1 MRLTALSLTLCLL
14 ASTSYA
20 SSLVGK
26 WDCAHVD
33 EGDRDKFH
41 LIGTMDFRKN
51 GTLRISGTAKGVFP
65 DGSAAQISIKS
76 RGKWK
81 LENGKLFEQN
91 YRNTVVTRL
100 IIDGI
105 DQTRTQQRKE
115 IQEEIAASLAEDD
128 PPSDIFF
135 QSRNR
140 FSLNDNGV
148 DAVCERIG
156 AIPTS

>member
-1 MRLTALSLTLCLL
+1 
-14 ASTSYA
+14 
-20 SSLVGK
+20 
-26 WDCAHVD
+26 
-33 EGDRDKFH
+33 
-41 LIGTMDFRKN
+41 MDFRKN
-51 GTLRISGTAKGVFP
+51 GTLRIKGTGTGVLP

-91 YRNTVVTRL
+91 YRNTVITRL

-105 DQTRTQQRKE
+105 DQTRTQLRKE
-115 IQEEIAASLAEDD
+115 LQEGIAMSLAEADS
-128 PPSDIFF
+128 PSDIVF
-135 QSRNR
+135 QSPNR
-140 FSLNDNGV
+140 FSLVDDGN

>member
-20 SSLVGK
+20 SPLVGK
-26 WDCAHVD
+26 WNCAHD
-33 EGDRDKFH
+33 GESERDKFYVV
-41 LIGTMDFRKN
+41 GTMDFRKN
-51 GTLRISGTAKGVFP
+51 GTLRIKGTATGVLP

-91 YRNTVVTRL
+91 YRNTVITRL
-100 IIDGI
+100 VIDGI
-105 DQTRTQQRKE
+105 DQTRTQLRKE
-115 IQEEIAASLAEDD
+115 FQEGIAKSLAEDD
-128 PPSDIFF
+128 SPSDIVF
-135 QSRNR
+135 QSPNR
-140 FSLNDNGV
+140 FSLV
-148 DAVCERIG
+148 DDGIDSVCERIG